1 MHESILKFNGKAI
14 VFDSENDGAEAIVS
28 GAVKPGHVMVIRY
41 EGPRGGPGMQEMVKL
56 TILLKAHGLDKV
68 CALVTDGRFSGAT
81 SGLSVGHM
89 SPEAAS
95 GGAIALVRD
104 GDAIEID
111 IPARRIHL
119 RIDDA
124 ELDEHRQAEMR
135 RGHAAWKP
143 KPRERRVSTALKA
156 YALLATSADR
166 GAVRDLSAYER

>member
-1 MHESILKFNGKAI
+1 
-14 VFDSENDGAEAIVS
+14 
-28 GAVKPGHVMVIRY
+28 
-41 EGPRGGPGMQEMVKL
+41 MQEMVKL
-56 TILLKAHGLDKV
+56 TILLKSHGLDKV
-68 CALVTDGRFSGAT
+68 CALITDGRFSGAT

-119 RIDDA
+119 RIPDA
-124 ELDEHRQAEMR
+124 ELDERRQAELR
-135 RGHAAWKP
+135 RGPAAWKP

-166 GAVRDLSAYER
+166 GAVRDLSAYE